1 MTSEET
7 APRSDNFRDHPWNPQ
22 EDFLDNTATNLAR
35 PVTDAVITVRVIKSF
50 EYRTMKPLV
59 LQHCDLTKMTVAS
72 LEERCKHGGWCAGRH
87 EVC

>member
-35 PVTDAVITVRVIKSF
+35 PVTDAVI
-50 EYRTMKPLV
+50 
-59 LQHCDLTKMTVAS
+59 MTVAS
-72 LEERCKHGGWCAGRH
+72 LEERCKHGACTGRDKG
-87 EVC
+87 C